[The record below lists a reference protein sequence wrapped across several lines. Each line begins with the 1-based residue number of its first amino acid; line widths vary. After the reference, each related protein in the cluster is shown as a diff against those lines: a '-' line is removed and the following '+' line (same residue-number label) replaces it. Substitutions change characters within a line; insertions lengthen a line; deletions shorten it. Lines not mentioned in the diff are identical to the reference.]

1 MLRCGKLC
9 IECGDKCKDE
19 GTDAQPIDCECPNC
33 GGHGC
38 EHCDQGNFRVIGC
51 PNRYC
56 SDMAQTTELVD
67 LFHSGM
73 PPVAG
78 GSMDQT
84 VWFIEA
90 ARQLKNDEARLK
102 S

>member
-1 MLRCGKLC
+1 
-9 IECGDKCKDE
+9 
-19 GTDAQPIDCECPNC
+19 
-33 GGHGC
+33 
-38 EHCDQGNFRVIGC
+38 
-51 PNRYC
+51 
-56 SDMAQTTELVD
+56 MAQTTELVD